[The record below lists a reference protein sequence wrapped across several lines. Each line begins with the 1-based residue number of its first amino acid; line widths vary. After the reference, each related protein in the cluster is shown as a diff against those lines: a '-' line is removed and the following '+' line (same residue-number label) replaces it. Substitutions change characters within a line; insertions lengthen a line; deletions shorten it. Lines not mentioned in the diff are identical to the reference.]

1 MLQKDGE
8 TMLLFYE
15 PKQKDTKIVERDVS
29 KAFGMDNPVKIHGYS
44 SAFLFDLP
52 PIYLSP
58 RLSEIF
64 TSKPSVSDTLSNIL
78 KRFLKEDYGEVS
90 DIEECYNRDQRWIF
104 NSYADMVGRYRT
116 PIGFLILELYASKGI
131 IRLQGENVEI

>member
-1 MLQKDGE
+1 MI
-8 TMLLFYE
+8 LFYE
-15 PKQKDTKIVERDVS
+15 PKQKDAKIIERDVS
-29 KAFGMDNPVKIHGYS
+29 KAFGTDKIVKIHGFS
-44 SAFLFDLP
+44 DAFLFDLP

-64 TSKPSVSDTLSNIL
+64 EIRPAISDTLSNIL

-90 DIEECYNRDQRWIF
+90 DIEECYNRDQRRVF

-131 IRLQGENVEI
+131 IRLQGEHVDV